1 MVRRVPKSELPAL
14 ARFNQLQVERFTNDV
29 SKAIGHS
36 HSRNNHIVQAA
47 CFFSLIRST
56 SPDLARARVLV
67 EAAQAQMFRS
77 SSGYQ
82 AAHYLPCQLLINK
95 DQPWLLAPTTTAR
108 ERLEGLFADVEHLPA
123 AFNKADSAAE
133 SKGLRETFRALGEAA
148 LCDPRQPRKGAA
160 NRELVRRIY
169 DQVWVAGASKAY
181 GEAISQ
187 KTTVNEMPALQYDAD
202 GNIANLEERGE
213 ADGSREEEIRILQRY
228 REALRT
234 PPAELQD
241 GKIAEI
247 ERLFIA

>member
-36 HSRNNHIVQAA
+36 HSRNNHVVQAA

-56 SPDLARARVLV
+56 APDLARARVLI

-82 AAHYLPCQLLINK
+82 AAHYLPCQLMIN
-95 DQPWLLAPTTTAR
+95 DRQPWLLVTAATAR
-108 ERLEGLFADVEHLPA
+108 QKLEGLFADVEHLPA

-133 SKGLRETFRALGEAA
+133 SKGLREAFRALGEAA
-148 LCDPRQPRKGAA
+148 LSDPSQPRKGVT
-160 NRELVRRIY
+160 NRELIRRVY
-169 DQVWVAGASKAY
+169 DKVWVAGASKAY

-187 KTTVNEMPALQYDAD
+187 KTQVNALPAVQHDAE
-202 GNIANLEERGE
+202 GNITNLEERGA
-213 ADGSREEEIRILQRY
+213 ADWSREDEIGILQRY

-241 GKIAEI
+241 GKIAEL
-247 ERLFIA
+247 ERLFQG